1 MQMQMKIDKE
11 RQRRGQTKREAEDY
25 EHGQLFSLHEQIE
38 HKVRLG
44 MLWSFPTRGGAA
56 ARLVRHV
63 GCHLHGAVRAQGVR
77 GADLRRAG
85 AAVRAVHGRRGRL
98 LGARLVLRFMTVDY
112 REQYRVPLLAP
123 STTWRRHAQGAL

>member
-11 RQRRGQTKREAEDY
+11 RGRGGRGQTKREAEDY

-63 GCHLHGAVRAQGVR
+63 GCHLHGAVRAQEC
-77 GADLRRAG
+77 GADLWRAKRRLGCSWAAG
-85 AAVRAVHGRRGRL
+85 AAARRAPGAEVYDGGR
-98 LGARLVLRFMTVDY
+98 
-112 REQYRVPLLAP
+112 
-123 STTWRRHAQGAL
+123 QGAV